1 MSFSKSLL
9 SIPESKN
16 ADSSGL
22 QKENQFLKSQIEML
36 KHENQ
41 RILEMHCREKE
52 LMKNNLQEVQQRL
65 VKERRMYTKDI
76 LELNSQLEALKQSVN
91 RMLIIRN
98 QQNSNSDEYE
108 TELETI
114 RASAL
119 KHKLIIYKIL
129 LFN

>member
-16 ADSSGL
+16 TESPDL
-22 QKENQFLKSQIEML
+22 IKENQFLKSQIEML
-36 KHENQ
+36 KHENK

-98 QQNSNSDEYE
+98 QHNSNSDEYE
-108 TELETI
+108 IEL
-114 RASAL
+114 
-119 KHKLIIYKIL
+119 
-129 LFN
+129 